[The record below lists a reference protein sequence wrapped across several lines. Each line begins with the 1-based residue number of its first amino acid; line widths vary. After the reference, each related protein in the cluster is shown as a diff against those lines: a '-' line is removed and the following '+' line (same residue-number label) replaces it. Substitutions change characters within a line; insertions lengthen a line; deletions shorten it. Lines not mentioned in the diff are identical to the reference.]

1 MTTAEQ
7 APASNA
13 PAAEKAAA
21 VDAPVAETAAAAAAA
36 APTASN
42 GTDDAAPAPAPAAAT
57 PNGTDAAAA
66 PAATAPNDADA
77 AAGSG
82 IAGAAVTT
90 KTTVTAETPLSKLT
104 ARLPAVLEQVGH
116 SEMWGVEL
124 SASPDHAPSQV
135 ILQKFLRA
143 NNGDAAAGE
152 KQLLAA
158 LEWRKK
164 VNPVA
169 LISEVFD
176 GAKFGGLGYVTVHP
190 DATTG
195 KETVITWNIY
205 GSVKNNK
212 ATFGNVQEFIKWR
225 AALMELGVQKLHLND
240 IKERIPEGPDAVDPY
255 QMLQVHDYQSVSFF
269 RMDPDVK
276 AASKETIQTFSTAYP
291 ELLAHKFFVNVPA
304 IMGWVFGAMKFFLAP
319 ATLRKFHPMTSGT
332 TLATELKGIVGTLP
346 KEYGGQGPS
355 VKDGETV
362 KLETAAGKQDAAKDA
377 APKAETVTKTDGE
390 AKAPDAGKP
399 DGAAVAAELPAAAP
413 VEAKTDAAPTAAPET
428 VTEDVKPVE
437 TAETEETKPAE
448 PVTEPIAEPVAD
460 PVEVSAEKA
469 AVPQQAN
476 KEVVA

>member
-212 ATFGNVQEFIKWR
+212 ATFGNVQEC
-225 AALMELGVQKLHLND
+225 AL
-240 IKERIPEGPDAVDPY
+240 P
-255 QMLQVHDYQSVSFF
+255 
-269 RMDPDVK
+269 
-276 AASKETIQTFSTAYP
+276 
-291 ELLAHKFFVNVPA
+291 
-304 IMGWVFGAMKFFLAP
+304 
-319 ATLRKFHPMTSGT
+319 
-332 TLATELKGIVGTLP
+332 VG
-346 KEYGGQGPS
+346 KMCRVCQR
-355 VKDGETV
+355 D
-362 KLETAAGKQDAAKDA
+362 
-377 APKAETVTKTDGE
+377 
-390 AKAPDAGKP
+390 
-399 DGAAVAAELPAAAP
+399 
-413 VEAKTDAAPTAAPET
+413 
-428 VTEDVKPVE
+428 
-437 TAETEETKPAE
+437 
-448 PVTEPIAEPVAD
+448 
-460 PVEVSAEKA
+460 
-469 AVPQQAN
+469 
-476 KEVVA
+476 